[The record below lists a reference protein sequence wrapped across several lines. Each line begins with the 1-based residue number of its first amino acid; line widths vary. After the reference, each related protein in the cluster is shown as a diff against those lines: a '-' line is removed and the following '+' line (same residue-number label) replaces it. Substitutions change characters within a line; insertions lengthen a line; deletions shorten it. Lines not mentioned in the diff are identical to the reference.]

1 MKYLL
6 MLYADEIAGDAVPPA
21 EMAKWIDKMHAY
33 QEALSEAGAFVSTAG
48 LARSHEATTVHL
60 DHGEMKVRNGPYAET
75 RDQLGGFYIR
85 GARHG
90 SRAALGG
97 AVPGGSVGQ
106 DRGPSLRALRATLKA
121 SPRRVYRSRGR

>member
-6 MLYADEIAGDAVPPA
+6 MLYADEIARDAVPPA
-21 EMAKWIDKMHAY
+21 EMAKWMDKMRAY

-75 RDQLGGFYIR
+75 RDQLGGFYIIEAPDMAAAQR
-85 GARHG
+85 WAARCPGALWGKIEVRPFAHY
-90 SRAALGG
+90 
-97 AVPGGSVGQ
+97 GQ
-106 DRGPSLRALRATLKA
+106 P
-121 SPRRVYRSRGR
+121 